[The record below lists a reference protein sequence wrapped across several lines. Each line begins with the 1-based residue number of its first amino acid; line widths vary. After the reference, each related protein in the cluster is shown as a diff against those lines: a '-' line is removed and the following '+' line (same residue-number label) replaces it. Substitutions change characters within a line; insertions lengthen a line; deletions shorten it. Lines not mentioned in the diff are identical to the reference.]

1 MSLVKINS
9 FKKRGGQFK
18 KMKTISVP
26 FQVIRSELKENKLL
40 SKNKVT
46 ASDLELLIKFDIGL
60 SNYLF
65 DRYKNDY

>member
-1 MSLVKINS
+1 
-9 FKKRGGQFK
+9 
-18 KMKTISVP
+18 MKTISVP